1 MKSMMKMF
9 SSGKMPN
16 LGGMGKGGKFPF

>member
-1 MKSMMKMF
+1 MMKMF

>member
-1 MKSMMKMF
+1 MMKMF

-16 LGGMGKGGKFPF
+16 MGAMGKGGKFPF